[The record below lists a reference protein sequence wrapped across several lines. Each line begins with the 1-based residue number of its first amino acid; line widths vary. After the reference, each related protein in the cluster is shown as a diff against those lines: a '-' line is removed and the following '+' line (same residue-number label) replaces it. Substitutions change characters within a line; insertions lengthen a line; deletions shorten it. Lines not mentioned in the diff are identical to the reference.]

1 MMPLIKIDV
10 SLAIKNIKPTSKIF
24 DMTLCRKWNFQEL
37 LNTVL
42 YTHIQHVQSPDS
54 ELKARVS

>member
-1 MMPLIKIDV
+1 MFSEYICFIPIKI
-10 SLAIKNIKPTSKIF
+10 IKPSFKIF
-24 DMTLCRKWNFQEL
+24 DMTLCRKWNFQDL

-42 YTHIQHVQSPDS
+42 YTHIQHVRSPDS